1 MKVLI
6 VGLPYF
12 SKELASNLQNKYPND
27 IFLSLDTYYSKK
39 DQLKFL
45 FHILTADIVHSINGT
60 LGKSKVLELAMK
72 LKKKIIFHWVG
83 TDLIKSTELF
93 EKNMHNPAFIS
104 YPTHITDSPWY
115 VDKLAKL
122 GMSSKF
128 IPLKGFEKEYEIEEF
143 KNDFNVL
150 CYISQHRAKYYGIE
164 QVIEIAQKLPKVTF
178 NLVGINDYEDQLPNN
193 IKLNGWVDNMNYW
206 IKNSTICLR
215 LPKTDGLSFF
225 VLESLAYGRYVAYNQ
240 NFNYSDSCIKTEEFV
255 DYIKDK
261 KKLFDKKELL
271 PNTEMARKVIQEFS
285 SEKVLN
291 SIYNVYSNSLKPN
304 KN

>member
-1 MKVLI
+1 MAMKVLI

-115 VDKLAKL
+115 VDKLEKL

-143 KNDFNVL
+143 KNEFNVL

-164 QVIEIAQKLPKVTF
+164 QIIEIAQQIPNITF
-178 NLVGINDYEDQLPNN
+178 NLVGINDYEDKLPIN
-193 IKLNGWVDNMNYW
+193 IKLNGWVKNMNDW
-206 IKNSTICLR
+206 IINSTICLR

-240 NFNYSDSCIKTEEFV
+240 DFNYSYKCITTEEFV
-255 DYIKDK
+255 AYIKHK
-261 KKLFDKKELL
+261 KSLFDNKELL
-271 PNTEMARKVIQEFS
+271 PNTEVARKVTQEFS

-291 SIYNVYSNSLKPN
+291 SIYNIYSNS
-304 KN
+304 